1 MSMASGGG
9 AGPSRPQR
17 QLSMGPRNLS
27 RAITMRTEG
36 FSGEEEESELVPSS
50 LAPIVPILRAANA
63 IEDDNPRVAY
73 LCRFTAFE
81 KVHKM
86 DPNSSGRGV
95 RQFKTYLLHRLEKD
109 EKETHRKLASTDARE
124 IQRFYEQYCKKYL
137 EGFQDRKPDEMGQYY
152 QTASVLYDVL
162 KTVSPP
168 SGPDTKFDEY
178 AEGVE
183 KKKASFSHYN
193 ILPLNITSGPTQPVM
208 EIPEIKAAVELLR
221 WTQNLPMP
229 RPDPTSVPQEI
240 EGPVVN
246 DLLDWLWQTF
256 GFQKGNVENQKEHL
270 ILLLA
275 NMDMRGIDNVHQ
287 GERQIHMIH
296 RNTIDRLMKK
306 VFQNYISWCRYL
318 HLESNIKI
326 PRDESTQQPEL
337 LYIGLYLLIW
347 GEASNVRFMPEC
359 LCYIFHHMA
368 RDLYDIISDRR
379 EGFFEPP
386 FQREGSDDAFLQ
398 LVIQPIYNVIYN
410 EAVMGKHGTVS
421 HSRWR
426 NYDDLNE
433 YFWSKKCFKQLG
445 WPMNQASDF
454 FTSPTKT
461 NNNIKQ
467 RGHSISRRRMSKT
480 NFVEVRT
487 FLHLFRSF
495 DRMWAFFILAFQAM
509 VIIAWSPSGSLSA
522 IFEPTVFRDVMT
534 IFITAA
540 FLNFLQA
547 TLEIVLNWKAW
558 RSLVCSQM
566 IRHVLKFV
574 VAIGWLII
582 LPVTYTSSIQNP
594 TGLIKFFSN
603 WIGNFQSQSIYNV
616 AVALYMLPNIF
627 SALFFIFLPIRRK
640 LERSNAHIVRFLL
653 WWTQPKLYVARGM
666 YEDTCSLLKYTTFW
680 ILLLICK
687 LAFSY
692 YVEISP
698 LVGPTKTIMFLGRGR
713 YIWHEFF
720 PYLQHNLGVV
730 FTIWAPVYFMDTQ
743 IWYAIFSTVCGGV
756 NGAFSRLGEIRTLG
770 MLRSRFEAIPKAFG
784 KNLVPTHRSEPKRH
798 GQDDLTSHMEK
809 KFSYIWNAFIS
820 SLREEDL
827 ISNSEKDLLVVPSS
841 VGDTSVTQWPPFLL
855 ASKIPMA
862 LDIAKSVKKRDEE
875 LLRRIKQDPYTYYAV
890 IECYET
896 LLDILY
902 SLIAETSDMKV
913 VDRIRESL
921 EESIH
926 NRSLVRDFR
935 LDELHLLSDK
945 FNKLLGLLLDI
956 EQEGNDTVK
965 MTQIANLLQDTMEII
980 TQDIMKNGQGILK
993 DENRE
998 SQLFANI
1005 NLDSIKDE
1013 AWREK
1018 CVRLRLLLT
1027 TKESAIYVP
1036 INLEARRRMTFFAN
1050 SLFMK
1055 MPRAPQVSSMMSFSV
1070 LTPYFKEE
1078 VLFSTEDLHKKNED
1092 GISILFYLQKIYP
1105 DEWKN
1110 FFERIK
1116 PKDEESRKSMLD
1128 EISRWASYRGQTAR
1142 TGKVTNSTERAK
1154 LEPKDE
1160 FLKARMDEIS
1170 LWASYR
1176 GQTLTRT
1183 VRGMMYYRKA
1193 LEIQCSQDKNA
1204 KLDRRTDPSY
1214 QDGESVADMDLAIA
1228 DIKFTY
1234 VVSCQ
1239 VYGMQKVSKDSKEKA
1254 RYLNI
1259 LNLMMMYPSLRIAY
1273 IDEVEAPNK
1282 DGMTEKTYYSVLVK
1296 GVGEKYDEEI
1306 YRIKLPGKPTNIGEG
1321 KPENQNHAIIFT
1333 RGEALQVIDMN
1344 QDNYLE
1350 EAFKMRNVL
1359 EEFESDKYGK
1369 SKPTILG
1376 LREHI
1381 FTGSV
1386 SSLAWFMSNQ
1396 ETSFVTIGQRV
1407 LANPLKVRFHYGHP
1421 DIFDRLF
1428 HITRGGISKASK
1440 TINLSEDIFSG
1451 FNSTMRGGNITHHEY
1466 MQVGKGRDV
1475 GMNQISSFEA
1485 KVANGNGEQTL
1496 SRDIYRLGR
1505 RFDFYRMLSFYFTT
1519 VGFYFSSMVTV
1530 LTVYVFLYGRLYL
1543 VLSGLEKSILLDP
1556 RIQENIEPLQNVL
1569 ASQSV
1574 FQLGLL
1580 LVLPMVMEVGLE
1592 KGFRTALG
1600 EFIIMQLQLAS
1611 VFFTFQLGTKTHY
1624 YGRTILHGGAKYI
1637 PTGRGFVVYH
1647 AKFAENYR
1655 MYSRSHFVKG
1665 LELLILLVVYL
1676 AYGRSY
1682 RTSTSLYL
1690 FVTFSIWFMVAS
1702 WLFAPF
1708 IFNPS
1713 CFEWQKTVDDWTD
1726 WRKWMGNRGGIGMSG
1741 EQSWEAWWRSE
1752 QAHLRKTSIR
1762 ALILEI
1768 LMSLRFLIY
1777 QYGIVYH
1784 LKIAR
1789 HSTSIL
1795 VYGLSWLVMLTVL
1808 VVLKMVSIGRQKFGT
1823 DLQLM
1828 FRILKG
1834 ILFLGFV
1841 TVMAVLFAIGGLTIT
1856 DVLACTLGFLP
1867 TGWCILLIG
1876 QACAPMIE
1884 RTILWDSIQELGRA
1898 YDNIMGLILFL
1909 PIGFLSWFP
1918 FVSEFQTRLLF
1929 NQAFSRGLQISRI
1942 LAGQKD
1948 IGEFE

>member
-1 MSMASGGG
+1 MSMSSGG
-9 AGPSRPQR
+9 PSGPQR
-17 QLSMGPRNLS
+17 QRSRNMS
-27 RAITMRTEG
+27 RAITMRTDG
-36 FSGEEEESELVPSS
+36 FSGEEPGDIIESELVPSS
-50 LAPIVPILRAANA
+50 LAPIVPILRAANE
-63 IEDDNPRVAY
+63 IEEDNPRVAY

-81 KVHKM
+81 KAHTM

-109 EKETHRKLASTDARE
+109 EQETKRRLASTDAKE
-124 IQRFYEQYCKKYL
+124 IRRFYEQYCRKNL
-137 EGFQDRKPDEMGQYY
+137 EEGLNMKKPDEMARCY
-152 QTASVLYDVL
+152 QIASVLYDVL
-162 KTVSPP
+162 KTVTPEKSHY
-168 SGPDTKFDEY
+168 SEY
-178 AEGVE
+178 AKGVE
-183 KKKASFSHYN
+183 KEKASFSHYN
-193 ILPLNITSGPTQPVM
+193 ILPLNISRPRQPVM

-221 WTQNLPMP
+221 RMESLPTPMP
-229 RPDPTSVPQEI
+229 DMTTVPE
-240 EGPVVN
+240 ETDGPVVH

-275 NMDMRGIDNVHQ
+275 NIDMRESGIVDQ
-287 GERQIHMIH
+287 GGRQNHVIHS
-296 RNTIDRLMKK
+296 NTVTHLMNK

-318 HLESNIKI
+318 HVESNIKI
-326 PRDESTQQPEL
+326 PTDASTQQPEL

-368 RDLYDIISDRR
+368 RDLYAIISSDRK
-379 EGFFEPP
+379 EGSFDPP
-386 FQREGSDDAFLQ
+386 FRREGSDDAFLQ
-398 LVIQPIYNVIYN
+398 LVIQPIYSVIHN
-410 EAVMGKHGTVS
+410 EATMSKKGTVS
-421 HSRWR
+421 HSKWR

-445 WPMNQASDF
+445 WPMNPASDF
-454 FTSPTKT
+454 FGDPTKT
-461 NNNIKQ
+461 KDDIE
-467 RGHSISRRRMSKT
+467 RHDRSISRRRMSKT
-480 NFVEVRT
+480 NFVEIRT

-495 DRMWAFFILAFQAM
+495 DRMWAFFILALQAM
-509 VIIAWSPSGSLSA
+509 IIIAWSPSGSLSA
-522 IFEPTVFRDVMT
+522 IFDPTVFRNVMT
-534 IFITAA
+534 IFITAS

-547 TLEIVLNWKAW
+547 TLEIILNWKAW

-574 VAIGWLII
+574 VSIGWLII
-582 LPVTYTSSIQNP
+582 LPVTYSSSIQNP
-594 TGLIKFFSN
+594 TGLVKFFSN
-603 WIGNFQSQSIYNV
+603 WINFQSQSIYNF

-627 SALFFIFLPIRRK
+627 SALFFIFLPIRRA
-640 LERSNAHIVRFLL
+640 LERSNSRIVRFLL

-698 LVGPTKTIMFLGRGR
+698 LIGPTKIIMFLGRGT
-713 YIWHEFF
+713 YEWHEFF

-730 FTIWAPVYFMDTQ
+730 FTIWAPIVMVYFMDTQ
-743 IWYAIFSTVCGGV
+743 IWYAIFSTICGGV

-784 KNLVPTHRSEPKRH
+784 KHLVPRH
-798 GQDDLTSHMEK
+798 GSQSKRREREEDKTLHID
-809 KFSYIWNAFIS
+809 KFSDIWNAFIIS
-820 SLREEDL
+820 MRDEDL
-827 ISNSEKDLLVVPSS
+827 ISNRERDLLIVPSS
-841 VGDTSVTQWPPFLL
+841 VGDTTVFQWPPFLL
-855 ASKIPMA
+855 ASKIPIA
-862 LDIAKSVKKRDEE
+862 LDMAKSVKKRDEE
-875 LLRRIKQDPYTYYAV
+875 LRKRIKQDPYTYYAV

-896 LLDILY
+896 LLNILY
-902 SLIAETSDMKV
+902 SITEETSDKKV
-913 VDRIRESL
+913 VDRIRDSL
-921 EESIH
+921 DDSI
-926 NRSLVRDFR
+926 RRQSLVKEFR
-935 LDELHLLSDK
+935 LDELPQLSDK
-945 FNKLLGLLLDI
+945 FDKLLTLLLRT
-956 EQEGNDTVK
+956 EQEEHDTIK
-965 MTQIANLLQDTMEII
+965 TQISNLLQDIMEII

-993 DENRE
+993 DENRNN
-998 SQLFANI
+998 QLFANL

-1018 CVRLRLLLT
+1018 CVRLQLLLK

-1036 INLEARRRMTFFAN
+1036 TNLEARRRITFFAN

-1055 MPRAPQVSSMMSFSV
+1055 MPRAPQVRNMMSFSV
-1070 LTPYFKEE
+1070 LTPYYKEE
-1078 VLFSTEDLHKKNED
+1078 VLFSNEDLHKKNED
-1092 GISILFYLQKIYP
+1092 GISILFYLRKIYP
-1105 DEWKN
+1105 DEWTN
-1110 FFERIK
+1110 CLERIQFK
-1116 PKDEESRKSMLD
+1116 PKDEDSLKLRVD
-1128 EISRWASYRGQTAR
+1128 EIA
-1142 TGKVTNSTERAK
+1142 
-1154 LEPKDE
+1154 P
-1160 FLKARMDEIS
+1160 
-1170 LWASYR
+1170 WASYR

-1183 VRGMMYYRKA
+1183 VRGMMYYRRA
-1193 LEIQCSQDKNA
+1193 LEIQCIQDRIDIA
-1204 KLDRRTDPSY
+1204 QLDRQRTTASY
-1214 QDGESVADMDLAIA
+1214 QEGASIVDMALAIA

-1239 VYGMQKVSKDSKEKA
+1239 IYGMQKMSKEGKDKA
-1254 RYLNI
+1254 CYLNI
-1259 LNLMMMYPSLRIAY
+1259 LSLMITYPSLRIAY
-1273 IDEVEAPNK
+1273 IDEVEAPTRN
-1282 DGMTEKTYYSVLVK
+1282 GMTEKTYYSVLVK
-1296 GVGEKYDEEI
+1296 GMGEKYDEEI
-1306 YRIKLPGKPTNIGEG
+1306 YRIKLPGRPTDIGEG

-1333 RGEALQVIDMN
+1333 RGEALQAIDMN

-1359 EEFESDKYGK
+1359 EEFGSENYGK

-1451 FNSTMRGGNITHHEY
+1451 FNSTMREGNITHHEY

-1530 LTVYVFLYGRLYL
+1530 ITVYVFLYGRLYL
-1543 VLSGLEKSILLDP
+1543 VMSGLEKSIFLDP
-1556 RIQENIEPLQNVL
+1556 RIQDNMKTLENAL

-1600 EFIIMQLQLAS
+1600 EFVIMQLQLAS

-1624 YGRTILHGGAKYI
+1624 YGRTILHGGAKYR

-1676 AYGRSY
+1676 AYGKSY
-1682 RTSTSLYL
+1682 RSSRLYL
-1690 FVTFSIWFMVAS
+1690 FVTFSIWFLVAS

-1726 WRKWMGNRGGIGMSG
+1726 WRKWMGNRGGIGMSVD
-1741 EQSWEAWWRSE
+1741 QSWEAWWTSE
-1752 QAHLRKTSIR
+1752 QEHLKKTSIR
-1762 ALILEI
+1762 ARLLEI
-1768 LMSLRFLIY
+1768 ILSLRFLIY

-1784 LKIAR
+1784 LNIAR
-1789 HSTSIL
+1789 RSTSIL

-1834 ILFLGFV
+1834 LLFLGFV
-1841 TVMAVLFAIGGLTIT
+1841 SVMAVLFVVCNLTIS
-1856 DVLACTLGFLP
+1856 DVFACILGFLP

-1876 QACAPMIE
+1876 QACSPVI
-1884 RTILWDSIQELGRA
+1884 RKTTLWESIRELGRA
-1898 YDNIMGLILFL
+1898 YDNIMGLVLFV

-1948 IGEFE
+1948 IGDIE

>member
-1 MSMASGGG
+1 MPMSSGGG
-9 AGPSRPQR
+9 GPSGPQR
-17 QLSMGPRNLS
+17 QRSMGQRNMS
-27 RAITMRTEG
+27 RAITMRTDG
-36 FSGEEEESELVPSS
+36 FSGEEPGDIIESELVPSS
-50 LAPIVPILRAANA
+50 LAPIVPILRAANE
-63 IEDDNPRVAY
+63 IEEENPRVAY

-81 KVHKM
+81 KAHTM

-109 EKETHRKLASTDARE
+109 EQETKRMLASTDAKE
-124 IQRFYEQYCKKYL
+124 IQRFYEQYCRKNL
-137 EGFQDRKPDEMGQYY
+137 EEGLNMRKPDEMARYY
-152 QTASVLYDVL
+152 QIASVLYDVL
-162 KTVSPP
+162 KTVTPEKSH
-168 SGPDTKFDEY
+168 SEFDQY
-178 AEGVE
+178 AKGVE
-183 KKKASFSHYN
+183 KEKASFSHYN
-193 ILPLNITSGPTQPVM
+193 ILPLNISGPTQPVM
-208 EIPEIKAAVELLR
+208 EIPEIKAAVDLLR
-221 WTQNLPMP
+221 GMESLPMP
-229 RPDPTSVPQEI
+229 RPDMNTVPE
-240 EGPVVN
+240 ETDGPIVR

-275 NMDMRGIDNVHQ
+275 NIDMRESGSVDQ
-287 GERQIHMIH
+287 GRRQNHVIHS
-296 RNTIDRLMKK
+296 NTVKHLMNK

-318 HLESNIKI
+318 HLQSNIKI
-326 PRDESTQQPEL
+326 PTDASTQQPEL

-379 EGFFEPP
+379 EGSFDPP
-386 FQREGSDDAFLQ
+386 FRREGSDDAFLQ
-398 LVIQPIYNVIYN
+398 LVIQPIYNVIHN
-410 EAVMGKHGTVS
+410 EAMMSKKGTVS
-421 HSRWR
+421 HSKWR

-445 WPMNQASDF
+445 WPMDPASDF
-454 FTSPTKT
+454 FGDPTKAKDD
-461 NNNIKQ
+461 IE
-467 RGHSISRRRMSKT
+467 RHDRSISRRRMSKT

-495 DRMWAFFILAFQAM
+495 DRMWAFFILALQAM
-509 VIIAWSPSGSLSA
+509 IIIAWSPSGSLSA
-522 IFEPTVFRDVMT
+522 IFDPTVFRNVMT

-547 TLEIVLNWKAW
+547 TLEIILNWKAW

-582 LPVTYTSSIQNP
+582 LPVTYASSIQNP
-594 TGLIKFFSN
+594 TGLIKSFSN
-603 WIGNFQSQSIYNV
+603 WIGNFQSQSIYNF

-627 SALFFIFLPIRRK
+627 SALFFIFLPIRRA
-640 LERSNAHIVRFLL
+640 LERSNSRIVRFLL

-698 LVGPTKTIMFLGRGR
+698 LVGPTKIIMFLGRGT
-713 YIWHEFF
+713 YVWHEFF

-730 FTIWAPVYFMDTQ
+730 FTIWAPIVMVYFMDTQ
-743 IWYAIFSTVCGGV
+743 IWYAIFSTICGGV

-770 MLRSRFEAIPKAFG
+770 MLRSRFEAIPTAFG
-784 KNLVPTHRSEPKRH
+784 KNLVPRH
-798 GQDDLTSHMEK
+798 GSQSKRREREEDKKLHID
-809 KFSYIWNAFIS
+809 KFSDIWNAFII
-820 SLREEDL
+820 SLRDEDL
-827 ISNSEKDLLVVPSS
+827 ISNRERDLLIVPSS
-841 VGDTSVTQWPPFLL
+841 VGDTSVFQWPPFLL
-855 ASKIPMA
+855 ASKIPIA
-862 LDIAKSVKKRDEE
+862 LDMAKSVKKRDEE
-875 LLRRIKQDPYTYYAV
+875 LKKRIKQDPYTYYAV

-896 LLDILY
+896 LLNILY
-902 SLIAETSDMKV
+902 SLTEEASDRKV
-913 VDRIRESL
+913 VDRIRDSL
-921 EESIH
+921 EDSIH
-926 NRSLVRDFR
+926 RQSLVKEFR
-935 LDELHLLSDK
+935 LDELPQLSAK
-945 FNKLLGLLLDI
+945 FDKLLTLLLKT
-956 EQEGNDTVK
+956 EQEEHDTIK
-965 MTQIANLLQDTMEII
+965 TQIANLLQDTMEII

-993 DENRE
+993 DENRNN
-998 SQLFANI
+998 QLFANL

-1018 CVRLRLLLT
+1018 CVRLQLLLK

-1036 INLEARRRMTFFAN
+1036 TNLEARRRITFFAN

-1055 MPRAPQVSSMMSFSV
+1055 MPRAPQVRSMMSFSV

-1078 VLFSTEDLHKKNED
+1078 VLFSSEDLHKKNED
-1092 GISILFYLQKIYP
+1092 GISILFYLRKIYP

-1110 FFERIK
+1110 CLERIKFK
-1116 PKDEESRKSMLD
+1116 PKDEESL
-1128 EISRWASYRGQTAR
+1128 
-1142 TGKVTNSTERAK
+1142 K
-1154 LEPKDE
+1154 LK
-1160 FLKARMDEIS
+1160 MDEIS
-1170 LWASYR
+1170 PWASYR

-1183 VRGMMYYRKA
+1183 VRGMMYYRRA
-1193 LEIQCSQDKNA
+1193 LEIQCIQDKIDIA
-1204 KLDRRTDPSY
+1204 KLDRQRTPASY
-1214 QDGESVADMDLAIA
+1214 QEGASIVDMALAIA

-1239 VYGMQKVSKDSKEKA
+1239 VYGMQKISKDLKDKA
-1254 RYLNI
+1254 CYLNI
-1259 LNLMMMYPSLRIAY
+1259 LNLMITYPSLRIAY
-1273 IDEVEAPNK
+1273 IDEVEAPTRN
-1282 DGMTEKTYYSVLVK
+1282 GTTEKTYYSVLVK

-1306 YRIKLPGKPTNIGEG
+1306 YRIKLPGKPTDIGEG

-1333 RGEALQVIDMN
+1333 RGEALQAIDMN

-1359 EEFESDKYGK
+1359 EEFGSENYGK

-1451 FNSTMRGGNITHHEY
+1451 FNSTMREGNITHHEY

-1543 VLSGLEKSILLDP
+1543 VMSGLEKSIFQDP
-1556 RIQENIEPLQNVL
+1556 RIQDNIKTLENAL

-1624 YGRTILHGGAKYI
+1624 YGRTILHGGAKYR

-1647 AKFAENYR
+1647 AKFADNYR

-1676 AYGRSY
+1676 AYGKSY
-1682 RTSTSLYL
+1682 RSSRLYL
-1690 FVTFSIWFMVAS
+1690 FVTFSIWFLVAS

-1726 WRKWMGNRGGIGMSG
+1726 WRKWMGNRGGIGMSAD
-1741 EQSWEAWWRSE
+1741 QSWEAWWTSE
-1752 QAHLRKTSIR
+1752 QEHLRKTSIR
-1762 ALILEI
+1762 ALFLEI
-1768 LMSLRFLIY
+1768 LLSLRFLIY

-1784 LKIAR
+1784 LNIAR
-1789 HSTSIL
+1789 RNTSIL

-1828 FRILKG
+1828 FRMLKG
-1834 ILFLGFV
+1834 LLFLGFV
-1841 TVMAVLFAIGGLTIT
+1841 SVMAVLFVVCNLTIS
-1856 DVLACTLGFLP
+1856 DVFASILGFLP

-1876 QACAPMIE
+1876 QACSPLIKK
-1884 RTILWDSIQELGRA
+1884 TTLWDSIMELGRA
-1898 YDNIMGLILFL
+1898 YDNIMGLVLFL

>member
-1 MSMASGGG
+1 
-9 AGPSRPQR
+9 
-17 QLSMGPRNLS
+17 MGPRNLS

-63 IEDDNPRVAY
+63 IEDENPRVAY

-168 SGPDTKFDEY
+168 SGPDAKFDEY

-221 WTQNLPMP
+221 WTRNLPMP

-275 NMDMRGIDNVHQ
+275 NMDMRGSDSARE
-287 GERQIHMIH
+287 GERQIHM
-296 RNTIDRLMKK
+296 
-306 VFQNYISWCRYL
+306 
-318 HLESNIKI
+318 
-326 PRDESTQQPEL
+326 
-337 LYIGLYLLIW
+337 
-347 GEASNVRFMPEC
+347 
-359 LCYIFHHMA
+359 
-368 RDLYDIISDRR
+368 
-379 EGFFEPP
+379 
-386 FQREGSDDAFLQ
+386 
-398 LVIQPIYNVIYN
+398 

-421 HSRWR
+421 HSNWR

-461 NNNIKQ
+461 NNNIK
-467 RGHSISRRRMSKT
+467 
-480 NFVEVRT
+480 
-487 FLHLFRSF
+487 
-495 DRMWAFFILAFQAM
+495 AM

-540 FLNFLQA
+540 FLNFLQ
-547 TLEIVLNWKAW
+547 V
-558 RSLVCSQM
+558 
-566 IRHVLKFV
+566 
-574 VAIGWLII
+574 
-582 LPVTYTSSIQNP
+582 
-594 TGLIKFFSN
+594 
-603 WIGNFQSQSIYNV
+603 
-616 AVALYMLPNIF
+616 
-627 SALFFIFLPIRRK
+627 
-640 LERSNAHIVRFLL
+640 
-653 WWTQPKLYVARGM
+653 
-666 YEDTCSLLKYTTFW
+666 
-680 ILLLICK
+680 
-687 LAFSY
+687 
-692 YVEISP
+692 
-698 LVGPTKTIMFLGRGR
+698 
-713 YIWHEFF
+713 
-720 PYLQHNLGVV
+720 QHNLGVV
-730 FTIWAPVYFMDTQ
+730 FTIWAPVVMDDRT
-743 IWYAIFSTVCGGV
+743 
-756 NGAFSRLGEIRTLG
+756 SR
-770 MLRSRFEAIPKAFG
+770 
-784 KNLVPTHRSEPKRH
+784 
-798 GQDDLTSHMEK
+798 MEK
-809 KFSYIWNAFIS
+809 KFSYIWNAFIN

-827 ISNSEKDLLVVPSS
+827 ISNSERDLLVVPSS

-926 NRSLVRDFR
+926 NLSLVRDFR

-945 FNKLLGLLLDI
+945 FNKLLNLLLEI
-956 EQEGNDTVK
+956 EQEGNDTAK

-980 TQDIMKNGQGILK
+980 TQDIMKSGQGILK

-1055 MPRAPQVSSMMSFSV
+1055 MPRAPQVSSMMSF
-1070 LTPYFKEE
+1070 
-1078 VLFSTEDLHKKNED
+1078 
-1092 GISILFYLQKIYP
+1092 
-1105 DEWKN
+1105 
-1110 FFERIK
+1110 R
-1116 PKDEESRKSMLD
+1116 
-1128 EISRWASYRGQTAR
+1128 
-1142 TGKVTNSTERAK
+1142 
-1154 LEPKDE
+1154 
-1160 FLKARMDEIS
+1160 
-1170 LWASYR
+1170 
-1176 GQTLTRT
+1176 
-1183 VRGMMYYRKA
+1183 
-1193 LEIQCSQDKNA
+1193 
-1204 KLDRRTDPSY
+1204 
-1214 QDGESVADMDLAIA
+1214 
-1228 DIKFTY
+1228 
-1234 VVSCQ
+1234 
-1239 VYGMQKVSKDSKEKA
+1239 
-1254 RYLNI
+1254 
-1259 LNLMMMYPSLRIAY
+1259 YPSLRIAY

-1296 GVGEKYDEEI
+1296 GVGDKYDEEI

-1359 EEFESDKYGK
+1359 EEFESTKYGK

-1682 RTSTSLYL
+1682 RTSSSLYL

-1752 QAHLRKTSIR
+1752 QAHLRKTSVR

-1808 VVLKMVSIGRQKFGT
+1808 IVLKMVSIGRQKFGT

-1884 RTILWDSIQELGRA
+1884 RTMLWDSIQELGRA

>member
-1 MSMASGGG
+1 MASTG
-9 AGPSRPQR
+9 AGPSGPVPRSMSGRQR
-17 QLSMGPRNLS
+17 TMG
-27 RAITMRTEG
+27 RAPTRAFTMRLDG
-36 FSGEEEESELVPSS
+36 FSGEDGVEIVEESELVPSS
-50 LAPIVPILRAANA
+50 LAPIVPILRAANE
-63 IEDDNPRVAY
+63 IEEENPRVAY

-81 KVHKM
+81 KAHTM

-109 EKETHRKLASTDARE
+109 EQETKRRLATTDARE
-124 IQRFYEQYCKKYL
+124 IQRFYEHYCKKYL
-137 EGFQDRKPDEMGQYY
+137 EDDHERRKPEEMARYY
-152 QTASVLYDVL
+152 QIASVLYDVL
-162 KTVSPP
+162 KTVTP
-168 SGPDTKFDEY
+168 GKHHAEY
-178 AEGVE
+178 DKYAKGVE
-183 KKKASFSHYN
+183 KEKASFSQYN
-193 ILPLNITSGPTQPVM
+193 ILPLNISVPRQPIM
-208 EIPEIKAAVELLR
+208 EIPEIKAAVRLLR
-221 WTQNLPMP
+221 HMDGLPMP
-229 RPDPTSVPQEI
+229 RIEVPQSSDGKTVPDEMDR
-240 EGPVVN
+240 PMVH

-275 NMDMRGIDNVHQ
+275 NIDMRQRGNAHQ
-287 GERQIHMIH
+287 SESHVHMI
-296 RNTIDRLMKK
+296 RNSTVIDLMDKI
-306 VFQNYISWCRYL
+306 FQNYNSWCRYL
-318 HLESNIKI
+318 HLESNIRI
-326 PRDESTQQPEL
+326 PRDASTQQPEL

-368 RDLYDIISDRR
+368 RDLHDIISDRR
-379 EGFFEPP
+379 EGLFDPP
-386 FQREGSDDAFLQ
+386 FQQEGSDDAFLQ
-398 LVIQPIYNVIYN
+398 LVIQPIYS
-410 EAVMGKHGTVS
+410 VMQKMFAQQHD
-421 HSRWR
+421 H
-426 NYDDLNE
+426 
-433 YFWSKKCFKQLG
+433 
-445 WPMNQASDF
+445 A
-454 FTSPTKT
+454 
-461 NNNIKQ
+461 I
-467 RGHSISRRRMSKT
+467 RRRRASKT

-495 DRMWAFFILAFQAM
+495 DRMWAFFILSFQAM
-509 VIIAWSPSGSLSA
+509 VIIAWSPSGSLSS
-522 IFEPTVFRDVMT
+522 IFEADVFRNVST

-547 TLEIVLNWKAW
+547 MLEIILNWKAW
-558 RSLVCSQM
+558 KSLECSQR
-566 IRHVLKFV
+566 IRCLLKFV
-574 VAIGWLII
+574 VAIAWLII
-582 LPVTYTSSIQNP
+582 LPITYSSSIQNP
-594 TGLIKFFSN
+594 TGLVKFFSS
-603 WIGNFQSQSIYNV
+603 WIRNVQSESIYNF
-616 AVALYMLPNIF
+616 AVALYMLPNIL
-627 SALFFIFLPIRRK
+627 SALFFIFLPIRGI
-640 LERSNAHIVRFLL
+640 LERSNSRIIRFLL

-666 YEDTCSLLKYTTFW
+666 YEDICSLLKYTTFW

-687 LAFSY
+687 LAFSF
-692 YVEISP
+692 YVEIFP
-698 LVGPTKTIMFLGRGR
+698 LVEPTRIIMSLERPP
-713 YIWHEFF
+713 YEWHEFF
-720 PYLQHNLGVV
+720 PNLQHNLGVV
-730 FTIWAPVYFMDTQ
+730 TTIWAPIVMVYFMDTQ
-743 IWYAIFSTVCGGV
+743 IWYAIFSTICGGV
-756 NGAFSRLGEIRTLG
+756 NGAFSRLGEEDKTPP
-770 MLRSRFEAIPKAFG
+770 F
-784 KNLVPTHRSEPKRH
+784 
-798 GQDDLTSHMEK
+798 D
-809 KFSYIWNAFIS
+809 KFADIWNAFIN

-827 ISNSEKDLLVVPSS
+827 LSDREKNLLIVPSS
-841 VGDTSVTQWPPFLL
+841 GGETSVFQWPPFLL
-855 ASKIPMA
+855 ASKIPIA
-862 LDIAKSVKKRDEE
+862 LDMAKSVKKKDEE
-875 LLRRIKQDPYTYYAV
+875 LMKRIKQDPYTEYAV

-902 SLIAETSDMKV
+902 SIIVEQGDKKV
-913 VDRIRESL
+913 VDRIRESIKDSM
-921 EESIH
+921 E
-926 NRSLVRDFR
+926 RKSLVKEFR
-935 LDELHLLSDK
+935 LDELPQLSAK
-945 FNKLLGLLLDI
+945 FDKLLTLLKDYD
-956 EQEGNDTVK
+956 ENDPVK
-965 MTQIANLLQDTMEII
+965 KNTQIANLLQDIMEII

-993 DENRE
+993 DEGQK
-998 SQLFANI
+998 QLFANL
-1005 NLDSIKDE
+1005 NLDSLKHV

-1018 CVRLRLLLT
+1018 CIRLQLLLT

-1036 INLEARRRMTFFAN
+1036 TNLEARRRITFFAN

-1055 MPRAPQVSSMMSFSV
+1055 MPRAPPVRSMMSFSV

-1078 VLFSTEDLHKKNED
+1078 VLFSPDDLHKKNED
-1092 GISILFYLQKIYP
+1092 
-1105 DEWKN
+1105 DEFRN
-1110 FFERIK
+1110 FLERIGFR
-1116 PKDEESRKSMLD
+1116 PRDEEQLK
-1128 EISRWASYRGQTAR
+1128 
-1142 TGKVTNSTERAK
+1142 ERM
-1154 LEPKDE
+1154 ED
-1160 FLKARMDEIS
+1160 ICH
-1170 LWASYR
+1170 WASYR

-1183 VRGMMYYRKA
+1183 VRGMMYYRRA
-1193 LEIQCSQDKNA
+1193 LEIQCFQDTKDPA
-1204 KLDRRTDPSY
+1204 KFGRDRSIESY
-1214 QDGESVADMDLAIA
+1214 QELQSDSEMAQAIA

-1239 VYGMQKVSKDSKEKA
+1239 VYGMQKTSKDQKDKSS
-1254 RYLNI
+1254 YLNI
-1259 LNLMMMYPSLRIAY
+1259 LNLMITNPSLRVAY
-1273 IDEVEAPNK
+1273 IDEVEAPTGN
-1282 DGMTEKTYYSVLVK
+1282 GTTEKTYYSVLVK
-1296 GVGEKYDEEI
+1296 GGEKYDEEI
-1306 YRIKLPGKPTNIGEG
+1306 YRIKLPGKPTDIGEG

-1333 RGEALQVIDMN
+1333 RGEALQAIDMN
-1344 QDNYLE
+1344 QDNYIE

-1359 EEFESDKYGK
+1359 AEFESRKYGK
-1369 SKPTILG
+1369 RKPTILG

-1451 FNSTMRGGNITHHEY
+1451 FNSTMRGGNVTHHEY

-1543 VLSGLEKSILLDP
+1543 VMSGLEKSILMDP
-1556 RIQENIEPLQNVL
+1556 RNQQNVKALENAL
-1569 ASQSV
+1569 ASQSI

-1580 LVLPMVMEVGLE
+1580 LVLPMIMEVGLE

-1600 EFIIMQLQLAS
+1600 EFVIMQLQLAS

-1676 AYGRSY
+1676 VYGSSY
-1682 RTSTSLYL
+1682 RSSNLYL
-1690 FVTFSIWFMVAS
+1690 FVTCSIWFLVAS

-1726 WRKWMGNRGGIGMSG
+1726 WRKWMGNRGGIGMSV
-1741 EQSWEAWWRSE
+1741 EQSWEAWWISE
-1752 QAHLRKTSIR
+1752 QDHLRKTSIR
-1762 ALILEI
+1762 ALLLEI
-1768 LMSLRFLIY
+1768 IISLRFLIY

-1784 LKIAR
+1784 LNIAVAR
-1789 HSTSIL
+1789 HNRSIM
-1795 VYGLSWLVMLTVL
+1795 VYAVSWVVMLLVL

-1834 ILFLGFV
+1834 LLFLGFV
-1841 TVMAVLFAIGGLTIT
+1841 SVMAVLFVVLNLTIS
-1856 DVLACTLGFLP
+1856 DVFASVLGFLP

-1876 QACAPMIE
+1876 QACSPLLR
-1884 RTILWDSIQELGRA
+1884 RTMLWDSIMELGRS
-1898 YDNIMGLILFL
+1898 YENIMGLILFL

>member
-1 MSMASGGG
+1 
-9 AGPSRPQR
+9 
-17 QLSMGPRNLS
+17 
-27 RAITMRTEG
+27 
-36 FSGEEEESELVPSS
+36 
-50 LAPIVPILRAANA
+50 
-63 IEDDNPRVAY
+63 
-73 LCRFTAFE
+73 
-81 KVHKM
+81 
-86 DPNSSGRGV
+86 
-95 RQFKTYLLHRLEKD
+95 
-109 EKETHRKLASTDARE
+109 
-124 IQRFYEQYCKKYL
+124 
-137 EGFQDRKPDEMGQYY
+137 
-152 QTASVLYDVL
+152 
-162 KTVSPP
+162 
-168 SGPDTKFDEY
+168 
-178 AEGVE
+178 
-183 KKKASFSHYN
+183 
-193 ILPLNITSGPTQPVM
+193 
-208 EIPEIKAAVELLR
+208 
-221 WTQNLPMP
+221 
-229 RPDPTSVPQEI
+229 
-240 EGPVVN
+240 
-246 DLLDWLWQTF
+246 
-256 GFQKGNVENQKEHL
+256 
-270 ILLLA
+270 
-275 NMDMRGIDNVHQ
+275 
-287 GERQIHMIH
+287 
-296 RNTIDRLMKK
+296 
-306 VFQNYISWCRYL
+306 
-318 HLESNIKI
+318 
-326 PRDESTQQPEL
+326 
-337 LYIGLYLLIW
+337 
-347 GEASNVRFMPEC
+347 
-359 LCYIFHHMA
+359 
-368 RDLYDIISDRR
+368 
-379 EGFFEPP
+379 
-386 FQREGSDDAFLQ
+386 
-398 LVIQPIYNVIYN
+398 
-410 EAVMGKHGTVS
+410 
-421 HSRWR
+421 
-426 NYDDLNE
+426 
-433 YFWSKKCFKQLG
+433 
-445 WPMNQASDF
+445 
-454 FTSPTKT
+454 
-461 NNNIKQ
+461 
-467 RGHSISRRRMSKT
+467 
-480 NFVEVRT
+480 
-487 FLHLFRSF
+487 
-495 DRMWAFFILAFQAM
+495 M

-730 FTIWAPVYFMDTQ
+730 FTIWAPVVMVYFMDTQ

-784 KNLVPTHRSEPKRH
+784 KNLVPTHRGEPKRH
-798 GQDDLTSHMEK
+798 EQDDRTSLMEK

-827 ISNSEKDLLVVPSS
+827 ISNSERDLLVVPSS

-926 NRSLVRDFR
+926 NQSLVRDFR

-945 FNKLLGLLLDI
+945 FNKLLSLLLEI
-956 EQEGNDTVK
+956 EQEGNDTAK

-980 TQDIMKNGQGILK
+980 TQDIMKNGQG
-993 DENRE
+993 
-998 SQLFANI
+998 
-1005 NLDSIKDE
+1005 
-1013 AWREK
+1013 
-1018 CVRLRLLLT
+1018 
-1027 TKESAIYVP
+1027 
-1036 INLEARRRMTFFAN
+1036 
-1050 SLFMK
+1050 
-1055 MPRAPQVSSMMSFSV
+1055 V

-1078 VLFSTEDLHKKNED
+1078 VLFSAEDLHKKNED

-1110 FFERIK
+1110 FFERIR
-1116 PKDEESRKSMLD
+1116 PKDEESRKSMMD
-1128 EISRWASYRGQTAR
+1128 EISRWASYRGQTAK
-1142 TGKVTNSTERAK
+1142 T
-1154 LEPKDE
+1154 
-1160 FLKARMDEIS
+1160 
-1170 LWASYR
+1170 
-1176 GQTLTRT
+1176 
-1183 VRGMMYYRKA
+1183 
-1193 LEIQCSQDKNA
+1193 A
-1204 KLDRRTDPSY
+1204 KLDHQRTNSSY

-1239 VYGMQKVSKDSKEKA
+1239 VYGMQKVSKDAKEKA

-1296 GVGEKYDEEI
+1296 GVGDKYDEEI

-1359 EEFESDKYGK
+1359 EEFESTKYGK

-1682 RTSTSLYL
+1682 RTSSSLYL

-1752 QAHLRKTSIR
+1752 QAHLRKTSVR

-1884 RTILWDSIQELGRA
+1884 RTMLWDSIQELGRA